1 MSKIKTLWG
10 ICLTLVPLTGWALLG
25 DSEQTAKEEGMI
37 DYNLGYLLD
46 AIPKLEVAAEA
57 GDVEAMYY
65 LGESHR
71 IAHMGMTREALDWY
85 HLAAQEGDPYAMLR
99 LESGKVCALA
109 DVCPENGD
117 NWAKAA
123 LEITLPKAEE
133 GDLYAM
139 GALFNIYGT
148 LGEHQQAIAWLEKS
162 AEAGNPHSQH
172 WLGTLIYEDR
182 NFTPDNDER
191 HQLAEEWF
199 RQAAVQGY
207 VPAMLGLNSV
217 LSAQERFEE
226 AWEWGERAAD
236 KGSTTALL
244 GIANCYIN
252 PRLSVDCIVTPDP
265 IKGWAVLEA
274 MQEVLNDQYSRRAM
288 RLRHDLLTD
297 EQREEA
303 REAAQPLVEKW
314 SSNNPALSNFPE
326 KYGF

>member
-1 MSKIKTLWG
+1 M
-10 ICLTLVPLTGWALLG
+10 
-25 DSEQTAKEEGMI
+25 DESEQAAKEEGMI

-46 AIPKLEVAAEA
+46 AIPNLEIAAEA

-85 HLAAQEGDPYAMLR
+85 HMAAQQGDPYAMLR
-99 LESGKVCALA
+99 LESGNVCTLA
-109 DVCPENGD
+109 EICPDDGD
-117 NWAKAA
+117 NWAEAA

-139 GALFNIYGT
+139 GALFNIYGA
-148 LGEHQQAIAWLEKS
+148 LGEHQQAIEWLEKS
-162 AEAGNPHSQH
+162 AEAGSPYSQH
-172 WLGTLIYEDR
+172 WMGTLIYEDH
-182 NFTPDNDER
+182 NFTPDEDER
-191 HQLAEEWF
+191 QQLAEEWF

-226 AWEWGERAAD
+226 AWEWGEKAAEE
-236 KGSTTALL
+236 GSTTALL
-244 GIANCYIN
+244 GIADCYIN
-252 PRLSVDCIVTPDP
+252 PRVSVDCIVASDP

-274 MQEVLNDQYSRRAM
+274 MQEVLNDQYSRRVM

-314 SSNNPALSNFPE
+314 SSNDPALSDFPE
-326 KYGF
+326 RYGF